1 MSKNYIL
8 GHNKSNQQHALLE
21 KQKQQQYINER
32 LPKLINFL
40 KKHGH
45 EDKLSTLNNY
55 QDILNLF
62 HPQYPFPNAT
72 DDKNLELLGIDTS
85 SIKKDASILKSL
97 KDGFILKGNQ
107 VEISEKWHKANEEK
121 HTYRTK
127 TETEDK
133 VFEYATKLAKLVL
146 EGEKKGFLSKYQT
159 SAISRNNSMFR
170 IDEGNKEIKYNE
182 FQIARIAKNLK

>member
-21 KQKQQQYINER
+21 KQKQQKYINER

-40 KKHGH
+40 EKHGH
-45 EDKLSTLNNY
+45 EDKLPSLTGY
-55 QDILNLF
+55 EDILNLF
-62 HPQYPFPNAT
+62 RPDYPFPKAT

-107 VEISEKWHKANEEK
+107 VEISEEWHKANEEK

-127 TETEDK
+127 TEAEDK

-146 EGEKKGFLSKYQT
+146 EGEKKGFLSKYQR
-159 SAISRNNSMFR
+159 SAISKNNSMFR
-170 IDEGNKEIKYNE
+170 INEETKEIKYNE
-182 FQIARIAKNLK
+182 FQIANIAKKLK